1 MERAMN
7 EAWVTFAVYG
17 DAASAEATAG
27 LLRSEAVPVRV
38 ASGEPVPGLIEGIR
52 VMVPPDM
59 LDRAKRILSQAQLS
73 DEELAF
79 LATGVLG
86 EDDGKEPSGK

>member
-1 MERAMN
+1 MN
-7 EAWVTFAVYG
+7 EAWITFAVYG

-27 LLRSEAVPVRV
+27 LLRSETIPVHV
-38 ASGEPVPGLIEGIR
+38 ASGEPVPGLIEGFR

-59 LDRAKRILSQAQLS
+59 LHRAQWILSQAQLT

-86 EDDGKEPSGK
+86 EGDGKEPSET